1 MSKTNQCLVIGN
13 LGADPEVRGSAKSGS
28 IVGFTIAE
36 NVQNFDEATQKYKT
50 VHTNWFNITSF
61 GQIAERSKTHLKKGD
76 RVIVQGKMRV
86 SQYQD
91 KSGEKR
97 SGFEIIADEIAL
109 WKPLPSSQSNQ
120 EREQSN
126 VSNIID
132 LEDDLPF

>member
-61 GQIAERSKTHLKKGD
+61 GQIAERSKIHLKKGD

-109 WKPLPSSQSNQ
+109 WKPLPSSHGNQ
-120 EREQSN
+120 EREQSH